1 MATISDNADT
11 IEVQMNNGDLYLI
24 KKRNV
29 KLIKTDTLNIY
40 DNSENRRGAEA
51 IRLKHSEVTSP
62 TTSDLNELYTTIRNF
77 ID

>member
-1 MATISDNADT
+1 MATISENQDT
-11 IEVQMNNGDLYLI
+11 IEVTMGNGDIYLI

-40 DNSENRRGAEA
+40 DNSENRRGSDA
-51 IRLKHSEVTSP
+51 IRLTHSEVTSP
-62 TTSDLNELYTTIRNF
+62 VSSDLQELYVTIRNF